1 MLVAHFERIVRQ
13 NFGDQTAENNLAAR
27 VFRPD
32 QIIFLVIMKR
42 RIPRNFAGFGIGNG
56 FKNAVVV
63 INFHGK
69 FKVGFA
75 A

>member
-1 MLVAHFERIVRQ
+1 
-13 NFGDQTAENNLAAR
+13 
-27 VFRPD
+27 
-32 QIIFLVIMKR
+32 VIMKR